1 MKKFCWMALT
11 VSDNKYISQLKDIEC
26 FKKIFQPDKNHANY
40 HIVCEEHSTGK
51 TTLVKIV
58 ANKIGKGV
66 IYINIPENFNKL
78 GNAFG
83 KVLNL
88 TFEEDERAMNVIE
101 HTSKIYKSNNKGRS
115 PVIIYDN
122 ANQLINQ
129 NPEILYL
136 LAVKEA
142 FLKECNVSVK
152 IDNLSEKELLDYLTN
167 KREIKTVKEDKI
179 DITEVK

>member
-1 MKKFCWMALT
+1 
-11 VSDNKYISQLKDIEC
+11 
-26 FKKIFQPDKNHANY
+26 
-40 HIVCEEHSTGK
+40 
-51 TTLVKIV
+51 
-58 ANKIGKGV
+58 
-66 IYINIPENFNKL
+66 
-78 GNAFG
+78 
-83 KVLNL
+83 
-88 TFEEDERAMNVIE
+88 MNVIE

-142 FLKECNVSVK
+142 FLKECNSRVIQLIE